1 MCLCVQQSELF
12 FASKYGK
19 CYISA
24 PWCIF
29 QIYPLSLCVLYD
41 PQLWLSFMEKYPA
54 RWDGRAK
61 CGQGSH
67 YRPTLHVKWTKWSQA
82 SKQGHSDWI
91 PPRPL
96 PTQCPP
102 YDGPRIYQPPSGP
115 CKYPLPPSITLLPIY
130 CEIPSGYLKPV
141 FLVHWPSLLPGQQC
155 MGRPQKGEKPKTCL
169 KTKIQ
174 KSPPHPY
181 RLYIT

>member
-1 MCLCVQQSELF
+1 MD
-12 FASKYGK
+12 KM
-19 CYISA
+19 I
-24 PWCIF
+24 P
-29 QIYPLSLCVLYD
+29 
-41 PQLWLSFMEKYPA
+41 
-54 RWDGRAK
+54 
-61 CGQGSH
+61 
-67 YRPTLHVKWTKWSQA
+67 

-155 MGRPQKGEKPKTCL
+155 MGNWEGHKNREKLKTCL
-169 KTKIQ
+169 KTKI
-174 KSPPHPY
+174 KKFPPSSIQTIYHIIY
-181 RLYIT
+181 IFADLCEINFLDSFSSVRLFMKNWMGSIQGFSTDQL